1 MMYGVFICFIEM
13 GIIVLLIIV
22 LFDEK
27 KILKLEKLY
36 KGEIY
41 RILKVFKIYIGM
53 IKLINEY

>member
-1 MMYGVFICFIEM
+1 MMYCVFICFIKIV
-13 GIIVLLIIV
+13 IIVLLIIV

-41 RILKVFKIYIGM
+41 RVLNVFKIYISM